1 MSRVFVFGSLN
12 MDLSIACDRM
22 PQAGETI
29 AGHDLLVNPG
39 GKGANQAVAAARMGA
54 TTAMVGAVGTDAF
67 GEQLAQALAA
77 AGVGTQ
83 HLVRTTDAPTGTALI
98 VRSDGDNR
106 IILDAGA
113 NRALR
118 ADAVMAVL
126 AQAAEPGDLL
136 ITQLE
141 CDVPTTFDVLARAHG
156 AGLFTVFNP
165 APACAVPREL
175 WPSID
180 LVCLNETEC
189 GIMCGIEPHTDD
201 DARRAAEAL
210 CARGAGAVAITLGSH
225 GSALYDGC
233 TFTRIAP
240 VPVQAIDS
248 TAAGDTY
255 LGALA
260 AELARGAA
268 LTVAAQFASYA
279 AALTV
284 TRVGAQQA
292 IPTRTEVDAVQG
304 NG

>member
-22 PQAGETI
+22 PRAGETI

-54 TTAMVGAVGTDAF
+54 ATCMVGAVGTDAF
-67 GEQLAQALAA
+67 GEQLAQALTA
-77 AGVGTQ
+77 AGVDTQ
-83 HLVRTTDAPTGTALI
+83 HLARTADAPTGTALI
-98 VRSDGDNR
+98 MRTDGDNR

-113 NRALR
+113 NHALR
-118 ADAVMAVL
+118 ADAVMAAL
-126 AQAAEPGDLL
+126 DQAAEPGDLL

-141 CDVPTTFDVLARAHG
+141 CDIPTTFDVLARAHA
-156 AGLFTVFNP
+156 AGLVTVFNP
-165 APACAVPREL
+165 APACAAPREL
-175 WPSID
+175 WPSVD

-189 GIMCGIEPHTDD
+189 GTVCGIEPHTDD
-201 DARRAAEAL
+201 DARRAAKTL

-225 GSALYDGC
+225 GSALYDGR

-240 VPVQAIDS
+240 VPVQAVDS

-260 AELARGAA
+260 AEHRCGAVCLMRVRPHRDPRWRPASHSHPRRG
-268 LTVAAQFASYA
+268 
-279 AALTV
+279 
-284 TRVGAQQA
+284 
-292 IPTRTEVDAVQG
+292 
-304 NG
+304 